1 MNMVYSS
8 NTQAESDQRI
18 TIITPEIDWKSPQL
32 YHERVYLRNW
42 KTASSILFLAVGLVN
57 VAFPSN
63 RSIVSL
69 RYHRI
74 LVRDL
79 LKQKNR
85 KQKENKKKRKE
96 DSQRNEERQ
105 YEILFKTIHSV
116 WNTKKLICL
125 LFHLS
130 WSPLPQKIVLLD
142 NPVKKLH
149 EQFAMSLR
157 QACWAWNMPPVSG
170 HRAGFPQHI
179 HCPVA
184 SYIVHVLDQPQ
195 DRCVDIPL
203 RQTRL
208 VSVKSLSEDTFAC
221 FL

>member
-18 TIITPEIDWKSPQL
+18 TIITPEIDWKSPQS

-79 LKQKNR
+79 LKQKI
-85 KQKENKKKRKE
+85 ENKKK
-96 DSQRNEERQ
+96 
-105 YEILFKTIHSV
+105 
-116 WNTKKLICL
+116 TKK
-125 LFHLS
+125 
-130 WSPLPQKIVLLD
+130 QK
-142 NPVKKLH
+142 
-149 EQFAMSLR
+149 EGR
-157 QACWAWNMPPVSG
+157 
-170 HRAGFPQHI
+170 
-179 HCPVA
+179 
-184 SYIVHVLDQPQ
+184 
-195 DRCVDIPL
+195 
-203 RQTRL
+203 
-208 VSVKSLSEDTFAC
+208 
-221 FL
+221 